1 MHSQGSLWKEFFET
15 YYPGELNRLALRV
28 MENGTKERSLYVN
41 FMDVYT
47 FRHELADELLDYPD
61 KVIDHARVGL
71 QKADNSLGVELE
83 DAEPRFYNL
92 PISRK
97 IDIRDL
103 RSEHVGRLIAVEGI
117 VRKITEVR
125 PKLIEAAFKCP
136 EGHITKVFQEG
147 NRLREPFECG
157 ECKRKGN
164 FLLVPELSKMVD
176 SQRAKVQ
183 EYPENLRGGE
193 QPQTLDVFL
202 EGDVTGK
209 INPGDRI
216 IINGVLRAYMRRI
229 GHQKTQVMDMSLE
242 CISIEILDQ
251 EYEELEITKE
261 DEDAILALK
270 EDPDI
275 FQKII
280 RSIAPS
286 IYGYED
292 VKRSITLQ
300 LFSGI
305 PKELPDGTRIRGD
318 IHILLVGDPGVA
330 KSQLLRYVHRIA
342 PRGVYTTGKGTT
354 YAGLTA
360 TAVKDEFDGRWTL
373 EAGALVI
380 ADKGI
385 ALIDEIDKMRSDD
398 VGALHEAM
406 EQQTVSIAK
415 AGINAILK
423 ARCAILA
430 AANPKYGRFDRYIPI
445 GEQIDL
451 SPTLLSRF
459 DLIFTLTDEPDELRD
474 REIANHILRS
484 HYIGELIERSKNIVA
499 VDHPKEVI
507 ERKSREII
515 PEIEPELL
523 RKYIAYAKRMVFPVL
538 SDEARE
544 RLVEF
549 YISMRNSVK
558 DQKSAIPITA
568 RQLEALVRL
577 AEASARVRLS
587 DVITLSDVENVIGVV
602 ERCLREIAY
611 DPETQQIDIDI
622 LAVGTSKTQR
632 DRIITIK
639 EIIRN
644 LERELSSELGKSYR
658 GVPEEEIFRRAEDQ
672 GISRDRARE
681 VLSKLSK
688 NGEVYQP
695 KSGHYRLMEGW

>member
-373 EAGALVI
+373 EAGALVM